1 MTDTQNKPE
10 YVTEDGSIDPQ
21 NYFDYIKSKKNVCT
35 DEFLNKLYDVT
46 LEQVRKAMITGQ
58 NLVVRRLHYALNVIE
73 KEHALVKLGIDT
85 FVLREDIEY
94 FIEKIENK
102 RVKVVD
108 LEFFPRDIPTEIV
121 ERIAMLKE
129 HKIFDN
135 FYVVFTD
142 YTGKISNETK
152 KAVKKEEIRKDPI
165 IFGTFEQKIDGVFDI
180 CDRFYYVG
188 DWEDEYCDLT
198 LTKMVQKMSEAGKSD
213 ITHTASIGEDI
224 TPEAIREYINRL
236 DEDEANRR
244 LTLVRPSKPSF
255 FQNVKTTFKKVFNIK

>member
-1 MTDTQNKPE
+1 MTEAQEKPE
-10 YVTEDGSIDPQ
+10 YITEEGNIDPQ

-73 KEHALVKLGIDT
+73 KEHELVKVGIDT

-121 ERIAMLKE
+121 EKIAMLKE
-129 HKIFDN
+129 KQIFDN

-142 YTGKISNETK
+142 YTGKITKETK
-152 KAVKKEEIRKDPI
+152 ADVKKEEIRKDPI
-165 IFGTFEQKIDGVFDI
+165 VFGTFEQKIDGVFDI
-180 CDRFYYVG
+180 CDRFYYIG

-198 LTKMVQKMSEAGKSD
+198 LTKMVQKMSEAGKGD
-213 ITHTASIGEDI
+213 ITHSASIGEDI
-224 TPEAIREYINRL
+224 TPEEIRAYINRL

-244 LTLVRPSKPSF
+244 LTLVRPKKASF
-255 FQNVKTTFKKVFNIK
+255 FQNVTTTFKKVFNIK